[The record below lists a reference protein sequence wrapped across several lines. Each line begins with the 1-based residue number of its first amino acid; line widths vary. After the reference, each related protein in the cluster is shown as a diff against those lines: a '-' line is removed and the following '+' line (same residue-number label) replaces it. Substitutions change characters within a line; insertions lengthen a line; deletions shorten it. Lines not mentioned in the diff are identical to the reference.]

1 MGRKGVSKRKPS
13 QTKSKPFAGGNN
25 ASGSVS
31 SAMQAAEPQQVK
43 SFDPGKADSSGKGSG
58 KTSSESK
65 KKNKKG

>member
-13 QTKSKPFAGGNN
+13 QTKSKPFGSNP

-43 SFDPGKADSSGKGSG
+43 SFDTGKADSSTKSSG
-58 KTSSESK
+58 KK
-65 KKNKKG
+65 AKKG

>member
-13 QTKSKPFAGGNN
+13 QTKSKPFGGNN

-43 SFDPGKADSSGKGSG
+43 SFDTAKTEASTKGS
-58 KTSSESK
+58 SK
-65 KKNKKG
+65 KTKKG

>member
-13 QTKSKPFAGGNN
+13 QTKSKPFVVNN

-43 SFDPGKADSSGKGSG
+43 SFDPGKADSSSKGS
-58 KTSSESK
+58 SK
-65 KKNKKG
+65 KTKKG

>member
-13 QTKSKPFAGGNN
+13 QTKSKPFGSNP

-43 SFDPGKADSSGKGSG
+43 SFDTGKSDSSGKGSE
-58 KTSSESK
+58 KTSSDSK
-65 KKNKKG
+65 KKTKKG

>member
-13 QTKSKPFAGGNN
+13 QTKSKPFGSNP

-43 SFDPGKADSSGKGSG
+43 SFDTGKSDASSKGNGK
-58 KTSSESK
+58 SSPEQ
-65 KKNKKG
+65 NKKTKKG

>member
-13 QTKSKPFAGGNN
+13 QTKSKPFAGKP

-43 SFDPGKADSSGKGSG
+43 SFDPGKAGSSSKGS
-58 KTSSESK
+58 SK
-65 KKNKKG
+65 KTKKG